1 MLSCAI
7 LQTIMIHQYFQVCI
21 VTGMRVKSAI
31 ITAIYRKSLRLSNTA
46 RQKSTTGEIVNLM
59 SVDAT
64 RISDLF
70 TYLHILWSG
79 PFQIALAIY
88 FLLQALGPAVFG
100 GVGVMVLM
108 VPINAVLASKS
119 RQLNKTQMKN
129 KDNRTKLMDELL
141 SGIRIIKLYAWEN
154 AFLRKISNVRDAEL
168 ETLKNIGYLSAFQ
181 TFTWAT
187 TPFLVSLT
195 SFGIYSFI
203 SSDPLT
209 STKSRIYLWYSIH
222 RHSNRSEQSLSQSH
236 SSLSSNS
243 HSQSFPLSLRQ
254 SLNPQSRFPVCMLS
268 S

>member
-1 MLSCAI
+1 
-7 LQTIMIHQYFQVCI
+7 MIHQYFQVCM

-79 PFQIALAIY
+79 PFQIGLAIY

-100 GVGVMVLM
+100 GVAVMVLM
-108 VPINAVLASKS
+108 VPINAILASKS
-119 RQLNKTQMKN
+119 RELNKTQMKN

-141 SGIRIIKLYAWEN
+141 SGIRIIKLYAWES
-154 AFLRKISNVRDAEL
+154 AFLKKISNVREAEL
-168 ETLKNIGYLSAFQ
+168 ETLKKIGYLSAFQ

-203 SSDPLT
+203 SPDPLT
-209 STKSRIYLWYSIH
+209 STKSMYFLVRQLYLLNQNSLCLNLTLHPPPVSQFIH
-222 RHSNRSEQSLSQSH
+222 LPSQTD
-236 SSLSSNS
+236 
-243 HSQSFPLSLRQ
+243 
-254 SLNPQSRFPVCMLS
+254 
-268 S
+268 